1 MSTTTQY
8 VMSKAIHFT
17 TKKHYG
23 RVGDVMM
30 YQPPKVT
37 IYRGGKLMTSFDL
50 SRAAVE
56 ALIKNGVMRS
66 VEHAEAEPQAPS
78 PEFTEKL
85 SAALAERPDPLHSLP
100 VLVPELPPAP
110 VAVPE
115 PPVLEAVALEAVAQ
129 ILTAELGPEDDGS
142 LPDEAEPVIEPV
154 APEAAPE
161 AAAPEAA
168 PKPKSSRRAKAAAA
182 IEPTA

>member
-85 SAALAERPDPLHSLP
+85 SAALAGIETRIFGGEDVSEE
-100 VLVPELPPAP
+100 LVATLREWI
-110 VAVPE
+110 VTH
-115 PPVLEAVALEAVAQ
+115 
-129 ILTAELGPEDDGS
+129 IGIEDVEYADFFGTQAS
-142 LPDEAEPVIEPV
+142 A
-154 APEAAPE
+154 
-161 AAAPEAA
+161 
-168 PKPKSSRRAKAAAA
+168 
-182 IEPTA
+182 